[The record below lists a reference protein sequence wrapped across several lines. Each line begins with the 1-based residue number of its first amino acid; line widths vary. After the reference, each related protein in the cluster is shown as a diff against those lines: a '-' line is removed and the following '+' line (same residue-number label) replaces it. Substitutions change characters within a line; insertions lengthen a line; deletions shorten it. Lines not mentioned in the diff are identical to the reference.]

1 MTSCLLS
8 IQQWTTYQNMHT
20 VMHCHGFINILYTNS
35 GCLSP
40 RSTPCS
46 PVSLITA
53 TKTIKYFQHV
63 VRGVECEVWISK
75 RPYPTEDSSIQAYWE
90 WYFTSVCIHKTAPY
104 FYSVS

>member
-20 VMHCHGFINILYTNS
+20 VMDCHGFIKILYIQTV
-35 GCLSP
+35 G
-40 RSTPCS
+40 
-46 PVSLITA
+46 VSLITA

-90 WYFTSVCIHKTAPY
+90 WYFTSVRIHKTAPY